1 MKTTWVVGTRGSKLA
16 VRQTQ
21 IVIDALREAHPEYDF
36 EIRTIKTTGDTVWDK
51 PLALIGGKGLFV
63 KEIEEELARGG
74 IDMAV
79 HSMKDLPAE
88 LKEGLVIGAVLA
100 REDPRDAFVSKR
112 HHSISELA
120 PGCRVGTGSL
130 RRKTQLLRYRKG
142 LDVVP
147 LRGNVDT
154 RIRKIET
161 ENLDG
166 IILAAAGIRRLGLAA
181 VITEIIPAD
190 ILVPTAGQ
198 GAIAIEVRCEDDVQN
213 LLQAVNHERTYR
225 EVTIER
231 AIQAAIGGGCHI
243 PLGIHARIKDDRIS
257 LGLSL
262 GNEEGA
268 ILVHQ
273 TLSENTDAESTLIA
287 AASTILLEHVT
298 VDERE

>member
-1 MKTTWVVGTRGSKLA
+1 MKKTWVVGTRGSKLA
-16 VRQTQ
+16 LRQTQ
-21 IVIDALREAHPEYDF
+21 IVIDALREAHPGHEF

-88 LKEGLVIGAVLA
+88 LREGLVIGAVLA
-100 REDPRDAFVSKR
+100 REDPRDAFVSTR
-112 HHSISELA
+112 HDSIGELA

-142 LDVVP
+142 LEVVP

-198 GAIAIEVRCEDDVQN
+198 EAIAIEVRCEDDVQS
-213 LLQAVNHERTYR
+213 LLQPINHERTYR
-225 EVTIER
+225 EVAIER

-243 PLGIHARIKDDRIS
+243 PLGINARIEGTRID

-262 GNEEGA
+262 GDEDGA

-273 TLSENTDAESTLIA
+273 TLSENTAAESTLIA
-287 AASTILLEHVT
+287 TASNILLKHSPNK
-298 VDERE
+298 

>member
-16 VRQTQ
+16 LRQTQ
-21 IVIDALREAHPEYDF
+21 IVIDTLREAHPGHEF
-36 EIRTIKTTGDTVWDK
+36 EVRTIKTTGDTVWDK

-112 HHSISELA
+112 HRSISELT

-142 LDVVP
+142 LEVVP

-154 RIRKIET
+154 RIRKIDT

-198 GAIAIEVRCEDDVQN
+198 GAIAIEVRREDDVQS
-213 LLQAVNHERTYR
+213 LLQPVNHERTYR

-243 PLGIHARIKDDRIS
+243 PLGIHARMEGTRID

-262 GNEEGA
+262 GDEEGA

-273 TLSENTDAESTLIA
+273 TLSENTDAESALIA
-287 AASTILLEHVT
+287 TASNILLEHVT
-298 VDERE
+298 EGERE

>member
-1 MKTTWVVGTRGSKLA
+1 MKKTWVVGTRGSKLA
-16 VRQTQ
+16 LTQTR
-21 IVIDALREAHPEYDF
+21 IVVDALRQAYPGSEF
-36 EIRTIKTTGDTVWDK
+36 EIRTIKTTGDTVWNK

-63 KEIEEELARGG
+63 REIEEELARGG

-88 LKEGLVIGAVLA
+88 LKEGLAIGAVLA

-112 HHSISELA
+112 YGSISELA
-120 PGCRVGTGSL
+120 AGCRVGTGSL
-130 RRKTQLLRYRKG
+130 RRKTQLLRYRTG
-142 LDVVP
+142 LEVVP

-154 RIRKIET
+154 RIRKIDT
-161 ENLDG
+161 EDLDG

-198 GAIAIEVRCEDDVQN
+198 GAIAVEVRRGDDAQG
-213 LLQAVNHERTYR
+213 LLQAVNHERTFR
-225 EVTIER
+225 EVAIER

-243 PLGIHARIKDDRIS
+243 PLGIHARMEGSRID

-262 GNEEGA
+262 GDEHGG

-273 TLSENTDAESTLIA
+273 TISENIDAESTLIA
-287 AASTILLEHVT
+287 TASNILLKHKAA
-298 VDERE
+298 DDG